1 MDRAGS
7 FKTRMRS
14 PIWQP
19 MHHIDRRPTQLSTA
33 FVSAGRHS
41 EYSRVGA
48 HHAEEPGTQADQ
60 VAFRSARLP
69 SIARSASFT
78 DMRLRAAAAVLL
90 AGAGALVRAQVASA
104 STREALHLDLVGTPE
119 DVRFHLVHTTPDQR
133 ERGHT
138 LIFVRTAKG
147 LLAALRPTDASVG
160 ASARFGWPMT
170 ALCRLER
177 ASLPTRFMN

>member
-1 MDRAGS
+1 
-7 FKTRMRS
+7 
-14 PIWQP
+14 
-19 MHHIDRRPTQLSTA
+19 
-33 FVSAGRHS
+33 
-41 EYSRVGA
+41 
-48 HHAEEPGTQADQ
+48 
-60 VAFRSARLP
+60 
-69 SIARSASFT
+69 
-78 DMRLRAAAAVLL
+78 MRLRSAAVVLL

-160 ASARFGWPMT
+160 ASALLVLYM
-170 ALCRLER
+170 AASSRLGR
-177 ASLPTRFMN
+177 ASLSMSRRCELTRHSLAPVVLAR